1 MSGPRARF
9 RVRVTPKSR
18 ADGVGETLADGTVR
32 VRVRAAAEGGRA
44 NDAVL
49 ALLREALGL
58 PRGAVRIVGGHTSR
72 EKWIEA
78 EGITAEDAARRL
90 KR

>member
-1 MSGPRARF
+1 MSGPRARV

-18 ADGVGETLADGTVR
+18 ADGIGETLADGTVR
-32 VRVRAAAEGGRA
+32 VRVRAAAQDGKA

-58 PRGAVRIVGGHTSR
+58 PRGAVRIVSGHTSR

-78 EGITAEDAARRL
+78 EGITTEDAARRL
-90 KR
+90 GR

>member
-1 MSGPRARF
+1 VTAPSARI

-18 ADGVGETLADGTVR
+18 AEGIGETLADGTVR
-32 VRVRAAAEGGRA
+32 VRVRAAAEGGKA

-49 ALLREALGL
+49 ALLRETLGL
-58 PRGAVRIVGGHTSR
+58 PRGAVRIVSGHASR

-78 EGITAEDAARRL
+78 DGITAEDAARRL
-90 KR
+90 RH